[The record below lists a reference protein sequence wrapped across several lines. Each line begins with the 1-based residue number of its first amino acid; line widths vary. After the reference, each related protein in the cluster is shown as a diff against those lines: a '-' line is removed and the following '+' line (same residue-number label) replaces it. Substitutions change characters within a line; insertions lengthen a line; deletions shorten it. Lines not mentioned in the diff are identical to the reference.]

1 MKETK
6 PKFLD
11 KLEENQLAQEID
23 NSIEEIDNNN
33 PVITEEDNNPVNK
46 TDMIIDPN
54 PTIGEDNVLDI
65 PIEEIPTRKPTT
77 NKVRIMDGNFPF

>member
-6 PKFLD
+6 QKFLD

-33 PVITEEDNNPVNK
+33 NPVNK
-46 TDMIIDPN
+46 TNMTIDPK
-54 PTIGEDNVLDI
+54 PTIGDDNVIDL
-65 PIEEIPTRKPTT
+65 PIEERPERKPTT
-77 NKVRIMDGNFPF
+77 NTVRIMDGNFPF